1 MSESEPQATSAD
13 PGDDA
18 LVLAMPRKELYRLSG
33 FTSTIDMA
41 IIEALNEDAWY
52 ALPSTLVGNLDA
64 KEVRLGLVVTA
75 GDRVLVDEGGNLL
88 HTTPI
93 GPEVARLG
101 RGLKALR
108 DLAALA
114 GARFVGVERLRS
126 ELAGYLN
133 DDSLGDHRHAF
144 VMVYRCRVDEGVA
157 APAGLSWISQ
167 KSLSAIPLD
176 PASILVAGGLFAPP
190 HG

>member
-1 MSESEPQATSAD
+1 MSESEPQAMSAD

-18 LVLAMPRKELYRLSG
+18 LVLAMPRKELFRLSG
-33 FTSTIDMA
+33 FTATIDMA

-75 GDRVLVDEGGNLL
+75 GDRVLIDEGGNLL
-88 HTTPI
+88 HTTRI

-108 DLAALA
+108 DLASLA
-114 GARFVGVERLRS
+114 GARFVGVDRLRA

-133 DDSLGDHRHAF
+133 DDSLPDHRHAF
-144 VMVYRCRVDEGVA
+144 VMVYRCRVGEGLT
-157 APAGLSWISQ
+157 APAGLSWVGL

-176 PASILVAGGLFAPP
+176 PASILVAGGLFTAA